1 MHMTQSP
8 RRGSAVI
15 AVLLAAGCA
24 SAATAQ
30 SAPGMARPQTAAV
43 TAPTTLTVG
52 GDVATPLALSAGD
65 LKALPRTT
73 VEVTDEGRVVTYDG
87 VLVGEILKKAGVALG
102 ADLRGNAVATYVTAS
117 AADGYQVVF
126 SLPELDNGFTS
137 NDIMVADTIDG
148 RPLFAYQGPWRV
160 VAPKDSRG
168 ARSIRM
174 LERLEVV
181 RLRK

>member
-1 MHMTQSP
+1 LTAA
-8 RRGSAVI
+8 GI
-15 AVLLAAGCA
+15 AVLLVAWTATPTAQGAPGTAKPAAPAVTVPTALTVAGDVTTPLTL
-24 SAATAQ
+24 SAA
-30 SAPGMARPQTAAV
+30 
-43 TAPTTLTVG
+43 
-52 GDVATPLALSAGD
+52 D
-65 LKALPRTT
+65 LKALPRAK
-73 VEVTDEGRVVTYDG
+73 VEMTDEGRVVTYEG
-87 VLVGEILKKAGVALG
+87 VLVGEILKRAGVPLG
-102 ADLRGNAVATYVTAS
+102 AELRGNAVATYVTAK

-148 RPLFAYQGPWRV
+148 RPLFAYQGPWRI

-174 LERLEVV
+174 LERLDVV